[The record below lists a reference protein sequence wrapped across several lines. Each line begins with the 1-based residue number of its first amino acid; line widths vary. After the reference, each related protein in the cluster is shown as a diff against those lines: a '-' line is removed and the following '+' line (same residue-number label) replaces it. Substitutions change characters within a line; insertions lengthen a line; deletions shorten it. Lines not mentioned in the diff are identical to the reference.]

1 PTQRASAGASR
12 WLVLCAL
19 GFGSLLRLLTGPEPA
34 HDRGFERELLK
45 PDPEIEQHPALVED
59 EYGRVPPETLRR
71 LRTCL
76 HEGHAC
82 VSSKSVLSVLQLL
95 PGLLVVE
102 HDELVKGRTAEL
114 HADGELD
121 ESRVA

>member
-1 PTQRASAGASR
+1 
-12 WLVLCAL
+12 
-19 GFGSLLRLLTGPEPA
+19 
-34 HDRGFERELLK
+34 ERELLK

-121 ESRVA
+121 ESRVADHAIFHEHFAQAVGATEHQRRTADGG